1 MGAKRG
7 LVAAQSV
14 FLTALREVSCSPQRC
29 IRIQKKLGF
38 TPGILDH
45 PPSGSL
51 GGTRV
56 VGGARSTS
64 AAFELGEQVRRVAPD
79 QVSRDE
85 LRTDAP
91 TRVWEN
97 PLILYL
103 LIRFFLTTG
112 RLSVHAA
119 PLCGG
124 LHEKFLVYPLFFFG
138 QPFPATSSNE
148 FSSSP
153 VPHVPI
159 HMLPE
164 LTSSVLPSYPYDFHM
179 FIRYLNDNKR
189 SHTAG

>member
-1 MGAKRG
+1 VYDTPRERPLGQLRFGGCGVGAKRG

-124 LHEKFLVYPLFFFG
+124 LHEKFLVYPLFFPANHFPPRHPMNFPVHPYHTC
-138 QPFPATSSNE
+138 PFTCCQS
-148 FSSSP
+148 
-153 VPHVPI
+153 
-159 HMLPE
+159 
-164 LTSSVLPSYPYDFHM
+164 
-179 FIRYLNDNKR
+179 
-189 SHTAG
+189 

>member
-1 MGAKRG
+1 MYDTPRERPLGQLRFGGCGVGAKRG

-14 FLTALREVSCSPQRC
+14 FLTALRKVSCSPQRC

-38 TPGILDH
+38 TPGKLDH

-51 GGTRV
+51 GATRV

-64 AAFELGEQVRRVAPD
+64 AAFELGEQVRRMASD

-103 LIRFFLTTG
+103 PIRFFLTTG

-124 LHEKFLVYPLFFFG
+124 LHEKFLVYPLFFPANQFPPRHPMNFPVHPYHTC
-138 QPFPATSSNE
+138 PFTCCQ
-148 FSSSP
+148 
-153 VPHVPI
+153 
-159 HMLPE
+159 
-164 LTSSVLPSYPYDFHM
+164 
-179 FIRYLNDNKR
+179 R
-189 SHTAG
+189 